1 MQQQQAKPAQ
11 MTPPPAAV
19 QASTTGTAAAANDNP
34 DTMKRIQQIL
44 DDYNQ
49 QIRNSPDL
57 QTKPA
62 PRRRIPVASPSSGS
76 SDAICQKIMVS
87 GSFRS
92 LTTCKGLYIFDEF
105 IH

>member
-11 MTPPPAAV
+11 MTQG
-19 QASTTGTAAAANDNP
+19 QASTGTAANDNP

-62 PRRRIPVASPSSGS
+62 PRRRIPASPSSGI
-76 SDAICQKIMVS
+76 DVICQKLRR
-87 GSFRS
+87 F
-92 LTTCKGLYIFDEF
+92 LYGTESTFAI
-105 IH
+105 